1 MPKYVLVSWIFY
13 DQITN
18 FGLFICYTSYILSFK
33 VRIILVYSKILSKK
47 GRGSQS
53 DKKNVM

>member
-1 MPKYVLVSWIFY
+1 MYIVYMHVDGPVCGVVCCR
-13 DQITN
+13 
-18 FGLFICYTSYILSFK
+18 FICYTSYILSFK